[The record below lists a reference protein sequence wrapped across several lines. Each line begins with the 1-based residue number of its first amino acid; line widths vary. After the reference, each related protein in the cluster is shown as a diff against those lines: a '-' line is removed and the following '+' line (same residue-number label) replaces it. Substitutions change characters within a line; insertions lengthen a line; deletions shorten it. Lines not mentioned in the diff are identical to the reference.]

1 MSGLESVARM
11 FFARAGAAIAV
22 VVLVHGTGALAQ
34 SGSSSDV
41 RSAAPP
47 KIQPR
52 PFLSAATAPLMTAG
66 ETGAGPSL
74 QAFARAAHGVSGL
87 RDKYMPRISAMF
99 AAVIRGMYLSR
110 SPLTPWAARAKA

>member
-11 FFARAGAAIAV
+11 FFAGAGAAIAV

-41 RSAAPP
+41 TSAAPP

-52 PFLSAATAPLMTAG
+52 PFLSAATAPLMTPA
-66 ETGAGPSL
+66 PVR
-74 QAFARAAHGVSGL
+74 AFR
-87 RDKYMPRISAMF
+87 
-99 AAVIRGMYLSR
+99 
-110 SPLTPWAARAKA
+110 PLPVRPMG